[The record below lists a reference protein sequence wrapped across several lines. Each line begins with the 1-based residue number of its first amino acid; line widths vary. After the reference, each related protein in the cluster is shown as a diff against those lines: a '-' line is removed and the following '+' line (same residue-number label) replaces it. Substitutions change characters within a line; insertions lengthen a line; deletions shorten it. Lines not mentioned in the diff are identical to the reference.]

1 MKKYK
6 LISVVIL
13 AILFSGCRKDFP
25 TSLNPNEQTNIPS
38 WAYVFDSFWTG
49 MNYNYVF
56 WDIDPTDW
64 DKVYTD
70 YMPLFEELDINNPK
84 DTEKAYAL
92 FRELTSTLIDHHFSL
107 SFSDGTVISPATQEL
122 MTRDYYHNPISDK
135 DLERIEI
142 SNIQKG
148 RIKNY
153 IRGSFD
159 LGEENGTINVAS
171 YDIDNGIIYFRFNQ
185 YALTNLIETGEKEEK
200 AYLAFKNYI
209 DMLENTSEIRGV
221 IIDVRSNGG
230 GDTRD
235 LDPVLGAFVSRDH
248 HFAYTRSKN
257 GMGRLD
263 YTPWIPFI
271 LHSAQ
276 NEREIK
282 APVVMLTDIWSGSM
296 SELTTMAALSL
307 PNGCS
312 VGERTYG
319 AHGPLV
325 SDFKIYYAGSFGNGF
340 FSVRTSTLMNK
351 DLNGNKYEG
360 IGITPTIE
368 SLFNKQQFESG
379 NDTQLERALQYIETG
394 N

>member
-6 LISVVIL
+6 LIPVI
-13 AILFSGCRKDFP
+13 IFTFLFSGCRKDFP
-25 TSLNPNEQTNIPS
+25 ASLNPNDQTAVTS
-38 WAYVFDSFWTG
+38 WAYAFDSFWTG

-70 YMPLFEELDINNPK
+70 YMPLFEELDINDPN
-84 DTEKAYAL
+84 DTKRAYEL
-92 FRELTSTLIDHHFSL
+92 FSGLTSTLIDHHFSL
-107 SFSDGTVISPATQEL
+107 TFSDGTVISPASREI
-122 MTRDYYHNPISDK
+122 MSRDYYHDPISDEG
-135 DLERIEI
+135 LERIEFG
-142 SNIQKG
+142 NMQKG

-153 IRGSFD
+153 VRGAFD
-159 LGEENGTINVAS
+159 LGEKDGTIKVAS

-185 YALTNLIETGEKEEK
+185 YALMKLIEKDKKDEN
-200 AYLAFKNYI
+200 AYLAFKNFI
-209 DMLENTSEIRGV
+209 DMLENTSEIKGV
-221 IIDVRSNGG
+221 VIDVRSNGG

-235 LDPVLGAFVSRDH
+235 LDLVLGSFVSRDH
-248 HFAYTRSKN
+248 HFAYTRSKK

-263 YTPWIPFI
+263 YAVWQPYM
-271 LHSAQ
+271 LHSMD

-282 APVVMLTDIWSGSM
+282 APVVMLTDLWSGSM
-296 SELTTMAALSL
+296 SEITTMAALTL
-307 PNGCS
+307 PNGYS

-319 AHGPLV
+319 AHGPLA
-325 SDFKIYYAGSFGNGF
+325 SEFKIFYSGSFGNGF
-340 FSVRTSTLMNK
+340 YSVRTSTLMNK

-368 SLFNKQQFESG
+368 SLFDKQQFESG
-379 NDTQLERALQYIETG
+379 NDTQLERALQFIKTG